1 MVQSIT
7 LNSEQWRVILL
18 SSVHDRSAF
27 DCGVAEMNR
36 YLQEQAGQDA
46 RRNISRTYIVAADAA
61 PTQIGG
67 YYTLT
72 LRSIGFQELPKEKR
86 LPRYPIPL
94 VHLGRLAVATS
105 QQGKRLGK
113 LLLLDALDRSVKT
126 SEQAGGHAVEVVALD
141 QNAAEFYAKYGFVP
155 LDDNNP
161 LHLYLTIQTIRNS
174 RP

>member
-1 MVQSIT
+1 M
-7 LNSEQWRVILL
+7 NSDQWRVILL

-72 LRSIGFQELPKEKR
+72 LRSIGFQEFPKEKR
-86 LPRYPIPL
+86 LPRYPTPL

>member
-7 LNSEQWRVILL
+7 LNSDQWRVILL

>member
-7 LNSEQWRVILL
+7 LNSDQWRVILL

-126 SEQAGGHAVEVVALD
+126 SEQAGGYAVEVVALD